1 MTQALVALGAN
12 LSAGGRDPRATLAR
26 ALDLLDAAEG
36 IAVAR
41 SSRWYRTPAFPPG
54 SGGDFVNGAAIL
66 STGLLPARVLEA
78 LHEIESRLGRT
89 RPVRWGPR
97 VCDLDLLGMQ
107 DAVLP
112 DRATVARWM
121 ALPSDDAGRAAPREL
136 ILPHPRL
143 HERAFVLVPLAEI
156 APGWRHPVLGRT
168 VAEMAARLPPQA
180 LAEVVP
186 L

>member
-1 MTQALVALGAN
+1 MTEASIALGAN
-12 LSAGGRDPRATLAR
+12 MPAEGCEPRTTLTR

-36 IAVAR
+36 LSVAR
-41 SSRWYRTPAFPPG
+41 TSRWYRTPAFPPG
-54 SGGDFVNGAAIL
+54 SGADFVNGAAIL
-66 STGLLPARVLEA
+66 ATDLSPAQVLRA
-78 LHEIESRLGRT
+78 LHEIEGRLGRT

-97 VCDLDLLGMQ
+97 VCDLDLLGM
-107 DAVLP
+107 DEGVLP

-121 ALPSDDAGRAAPREL
+121 ALPPDEAGAAPTEL

-143 HERAFVLVPLAEI
+143 HERAFVLVPLAEV
-156 APGWRHPVLGRT
+156 APDWRHPVLGRT
-168 VAEMAARLPPQA
+168 VAEMVASLPPGA